1 MLFSPDCPLLPNKKV
16 LTFSMVPLLLICHD
30 YLLTLIQQEF
40 YKMFSNNEFDEY
52 VTYRAL
58 GRKYDDS
65 GLILDKMLDET
76 PHDNKDIKNVCAKLC
91 TPLVD
96 RLESVTGFLDIS
108 KREFIELALIEAIQR
123 SEKIIK
129 DSLPDSK

>member
-1 MLFSPDCPLLPNKKV
+1 ML
-16 LTFSMVPLLLICHD
+16 
-30 YLLTLIQQEF
+30 
-40 YKMFSNNEFDEY
+40 SNQFDEY

-65 GLILDKMLDET
+65 GRILDKMLDDL
-76 PHDNKDIKNVCAKLC
+76 PHNNTDIKNVCAKLC

-96 RLESVTGFLDIS
+96 RLESVVGFLDIS

-123 SEKIIK
+123 SEAIIK
-129 DSLPDSK
+129 NSLDDPK